1 MTIEQIIAAELKVK
15 PQQVHA
21 ALELLDGG
29 NTIPFIARYRKE
41 ATGTLDEEALR
52 SIEERAKYLR
62 QLEERRAEILAAIE
76 AQEKLTPEL
85 KTQIEAAVK
94 MQELED
100 LYLPYRPKK
109 RTRAQIARE
118 KGLEPLAEL
127 ITQQVQPPLSPVAP
141 VRHHPQVSLPAEAL
155 DGGGHV
161 GLGQAP
167 QLYNITGRVA
177 VGVVVEKEQN
187 INLQLVQPVF
197 PGQGLKTGGV
207 IPFESVHKTY
217 LLLHS
222 PTSFML

>member
-1 MTIEQIIAAELKVK
+1 MTLEQIIAAELKIK

-85 KTQIEAAVK
+85 KTQIDAAVK

-100 LYLPYRPKK
+100 LYLPYPRADSPRK
-109 RTRAQIARE
+109 RAGAAGRT
-118 KGLEPLAEL
+118 
-127 ITQQVQPPLSPVAP
+127 
-141 VRHHPQVSLPAEAL
+141 
-155 DGGGHV
+155 
-161 GLGQAP
+161 
-167 QLYNITGRVA
+167 YNAAGTA
-177 VGVVVEKEQN
+177 AAAA
-187 INLQLVQPVF
+187 
-197 PGQGLKTGGV
+197 
-207 IPFESVHKTY
+207 
-217 LLLHS
+217 
-222 PTSFML
+222 

>member
-15 PQQVHA
+15 PRQVHA

-85 KTQIEAAVK
+85 KTQIDAAVK

-109 RTRAQIARE
+109 RTRAQI
-118 KGLEPLAEL
+118 
-127 ITQQVQPPLSPVAP
+127 SPRKRAGAAG
-141 VRHHPQVSLPAEAL
+141 RT
-155 DGGGHV
+155 
-161 GLGQAP
+161 
-167 QLYNITGRVA
+167 YNTAGTA
-177 VGVVVEKEQN
+177 AAAA
-187 INLQLVQPVF
+187 
-197 PGQGLKTGGV
+197 
-207 IPFESVHKTY
+207 
-217 LLLHS
+217 
-222 PTSFML
+222 

>member
-127 ITQQVQPPLSPVAP
+127 ITQDRKS
-141 VRHHPQVSLPAEAL
+141 
-155 DGGGHV
+155 
-161 GLGQAP
+161 
-167 QLYNITGRVA
+167 
-177 VGVVVEKEQN
+177 VV
-187 INLQLVQPVF
+187 
-197 PGQGLKTGGV
+197 
-207 IPFESVHKTY
+207 
-217 LLLHS
+217 
-222 PTSFML
+222 

>member
-1 MTIEQIIAAELKVK
+1 MRYAMNIEQIIAAELKVK

-109 RTRAQIARE
+109 HTRAQIARE
-118 KGLEPLAEL
+118 KGW
-127 ITQQVQPPLSPVAP
+127 S
-141 VRHHPQVSLPAEAL
+141 RW
-155 DGGGHV
+155 
-161 GLGQAP
+161 
-167 QLYNITGRVA
+167 
-177 VGVVVEKEQN
+177 QN
-187 INLQLVQPVF
+187 L
-197 PGQGLKTGGV
+197 
-207 IPFESVHKTY
+207 
-217 LLLHS
+217 
-222 PTSFML
+222 

>member
-76 AQEKLTPEL
+76 TQEKLTPEL
-85 KTQIEAAVK
+85 KTQIDAAVK

-127 ITQQVQPPLSPVAP
+127 ITQQVQPPLPLEKLAALHIDAEKGVNSAEEAWQGAMDIVAENT
-141 VRHHPQVSLPAEAL
+141 RSFLGA
-155 DGGGHV
+155 DG
-161 GLGQAP
+161 
-167 QLYNITGRVA
+167 RM
-177 VGVVVEKEQN
+177 
-187 INLQLVQPVF
+187 
-197 PGQGLKTGGV
+197 QGC
-207 IPFESVHKTY
+207 
-217 LLLHS
+217 
-222 PTSFML
+222 

>member
-1 MTIEQIIAAELKVK
+1 MTLEQIIAAELKIK

-21 ALELLDGG
+21 ALELLDSG

-100 LYLPYRPKK
+100 LYPDKTPSEREQIVTREYR
-109 RTRAQIARE
+109 TVCIMQI
-118 KGLEPLAEL
+118 
-127 ITQQVQPPLSPVAP
+127 
-141 VRHHPQVSLPAEAL
+141 
-155 DGGGHV
+155 GGK
-161 GLGQAP
+161 LKS
-167 QLYNITGRVA
+167 
-177 VGVVVEKEQN
+177 GVKHDAA
-187 INLQLVQPVF
+187 
-197 PGQGLKTGGV
+197 GTAAAAA
-207 IPFESVHKTY
+207 
-217 LLLHS
+217 
-222 PTSFML
+222 

>member
-118 KGLEPLAEL
+118 KGLEPA
-127 ITQQVQPPLSPVAP
+127 A
-141 VRHHPQVSLPAEAL
+141 A
-155 DGGGHV
+155 
-161 GLGQAP
+161 
-167 QLYNITGRVA
+167 
-177 VGVVVEKEQN
+177 
-187 INLQLVQPVF
+187 
-197 PGQGLKTGGV
+197 
-207 IPFESVHKTY
+207 
-217 LLLHS
+217 
-222 PTSFML
+222 

>member
-62 QLEERRAEILAAIE
+62 QLGRTPCGKYLPPLKRRK
-76 AQEKLTPEL
+76 KLTPEL
-85 KTQIEAAVK
+85 KTQIDAAVK

-118 KGLEPLAEL
+118 KDLEPL
-127 ITQQVQPPLSPVAP
+127 
-141 VRHHPQVSLPAEAL
+141 
-155 DGGGHV
+155 
-161 GLGQAP
+161 
-167 QLYNITGRVA
+167 
-177 VGVVVEKEQN
+177 QN
-187 INLQLVQPVF
+187 L
-197 PGQGLKTGGV
+197 
-207 IPFESVHKTY
+207 
-217 LLLHS
+217 
-222 PTSFML
+222 

>member
-76 AQEKLTPEL
+76 AQED
-85 KTQIEAAVK
+85 AAVK

-127 ITQQVQPPLSPVAP
+127 ITQQVQP
-141 VRHHPQVSLPAEAL
+141 SLPLEKLAALHIDAEKGVNSTEEAWQGAM
-155 DGGGHV
+155 DIV
-161 GLGQAP
+161 AE
-167 QLYNITGRVA
+167 NITAPKKRGR
-177 VGVVVEKEQN
+177 EQWT
-187 INLQLVQPVF
+187 LLP
-197 PGQGLKTGGV
+197 KTSRITPPYAILYAANCG
-207 IPFESVHKTY
+207 ITPSLHRCLSQTKQKPKT
-217 LLLHS
+217 
-222 PTSFML
+222 F

>member
-85 KTQIEAAVK
+85 KTQIDAAVK

-118 KGLEPLAEL
+118 KGW
-127 ITQQVQPPLSPVAP
+127 S
-141 VRHHPQVSLPAEAL
+141 RW
-155 DGGGHV
+155 
-161 GLGQAP
+161 
-167 QLYNITGRVA
+167 
-177 VGVVVEKEQN
+177 QN
-187 INLQLVQPVF
+187 L
-197 PGQGLKTGGV
+197 
-207 IPFESVHKTY
+207 
-217 LLLHS
+217 
-222 PTSFML
+222 

>member
-118 KGLEPLAEL
+118 KGLEAAGR
-127 ITQQVQPPLSPVAP
+127 T
-141 VRHHPQVSLPAEAL
+141 
-155 DGGGHV
+155 
-161 GLGQAP
+161 
-167 QLYNITGRVA
+167 YNAAGTA
-177 VGVVVEKEQN
+177 AA
-187 INLQLVQPVF
+187 
-197 PGQGLKTGGV
+197 TA
-207 IPFESVHKTY
+207 
-217 LLLHS
+217 
-222 PTSFML
+222 

>member
-52 SIEERAKYLR
+52 NIEERAKYLR

-100 LYLPYRPKK
+100 LYLPYHPKK

-127 ITQQVQPPLSPVAP
+127 IT
-141 VRHHPQVSLPAEAL
+141 
-155 DGGGHV
+155 
-161 GLGQAP
+161 
-167 QLYNITGRVA
+167 
-177 VGVVVEKEQN
+177 
-187 INLQLVQPVF
+187 
-197 PGQGLKTGGV
+197 
-207 IPFESVHKTY
+207 
-217 LLLHS
+217 
-222 PTSFML
+222 

>member
-118 KGLEPLAEL
+118 KRSGAAGR
-127 ITQQVQPPLSPVAP
+127 T
-141 VRHHPQVSLPAEAL
+141 
-155 DGGGHV
+155 
-161 GLGQAP
+161 
-167 QLYNITGRVA
+167 YNAAGTA
-177 VGVVVEKEQN
+177 AAAA
-187 INLQLVQPVF
+187 
-197 PGQGLKTGGV
+197 
-207 IPFESVHKTY
+207 
-217 LLLHS
+217 
-222 PTSFML
+222 

>member
-85 KTQIEAAVK
+85 KTQIDAAVK

-118 KGLEPLAEL
+118 KGLEPRA
-127 ITQQVQPPLSPVAP
+127 AP
-141 VRHHPQVSLPAEAL
+141 
-155 DGGGHV
+155 
-161 GLGQAP
+161 
-167 QLYNITGRVA
+167 YNAASTA
-177 VGVVVEKEQN
+177 AAAA
-187 INLQLVQPVF
+187 
-197 PGQGLKTGGV
+197 
-207 IPFESVHKTY
+207 
-217 LLLHS
+217 
-222 PTSFML
+222 